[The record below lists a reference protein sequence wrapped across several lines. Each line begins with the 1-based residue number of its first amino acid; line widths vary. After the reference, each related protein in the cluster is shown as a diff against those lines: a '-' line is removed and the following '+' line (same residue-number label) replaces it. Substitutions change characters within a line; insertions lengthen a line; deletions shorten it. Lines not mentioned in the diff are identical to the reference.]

1 MIQNGNALPSHRK
14 RRIGRIRVEMSE
26 IAGLTSSPNP
36 VAFVVLIH
44 DEPGGG
50 RHFDVMIEQGE
61 SLATWRC
68 PVAPEPARAQALIL
82 ERLPNHRRHY
92 LTYEGPISGNRGS
105 VTRHDEGTC
114 RVTQRDEG
122 TWVIDWSGRWLNG
135 PSLLRATGDAA
146 QSWSLEFLEK

>member
-1 MIQNGNALPSHRK
+1 
-14 RRIGRIRVEMSE
+14 MSE
-26 IAGLTSSPNP
+26 IAGLISAATP

-44 DEPGGG
+44 DELGGG

-68 PVAPEPARAQALIL
+68 PIAPERASAQTLTL

-105 VTRHDEGTC
+105 VARHDAGTC
-114 RVTQRDEG
+114 MVTQHDKRE
-122 TWVIDWSGRWLNG
+122 WEIDWKGRRLSGR
-135 PSLLRATGDAA
+135 SLLRATGDAA